1 MKKEK
6 EMDMSGNGNNNRR
19 NQILK
24 EYIKLQIENI
34 LLEDD
39 YDIADD
45 GQQLSGD
52 AKFITSLLGLKGI
65 YDIGRV
71 AAGAAESIIK
81 RVFGEAWVLVQRLW
95 YTLNPYYFAM
105 SREQINEIINQTRTN
120 LDTELATVR
129 NEYSDTVQQAERVLE
144 SMGTDIE
151 AVNFMSNPSG
161 AIGMMIGRGA
171 YDSAANILNAILP
184 RSFSLSSLTN
194 SNPTSVENENP
205 QQLAE
210 NRYQTADL
218 RARYMAYL
226 NSPGVQRAI
235 ENSPFVQQSRRA
247 YQRVNNSLIQ
257 NLISITRQNIQNTT
271 FENLRRADPSKWNE
285 TLQNNQNLFDTQ
297 EKKDAFVRYAREQ
310 IKNNAIQQIQQLIQQ
325 NPNMRG
331 PGQQAIQQ
339 IQQMRIQ

>member
-52 AKFITSLLGLKGI
+52 AKFITSLLGLRGI

-71 AAGAAESIIK
+71 AAGVAESIIK

-144 SMGTDIE
+144 SMGT
-151 AVNFMSNPSG
+151 
-161 AIGMMIGRGA
+161 
-171 YDSAANILNAILP
+171 
-184 RSFSLSSLTN
+184 LS
-194 SNPTSVENENP
+194 
-205 QQLAE
+205 
-210 NRYQTADL
+210 
-218 RARYMAYL
+218 
-226 NSPGVQRAI
+226 
-235 ENSPFVQQSRRA
+235 
-247 YQRVNNSLIQ
+247 
-257 NLISITRQNIQNTT
+257 
-271 FENLRRADPSKWNE
+271 
-285 TLQNNQNLFDTQ
+285 
-297 EKKDAFVRYAREQ
+297 
-310 IKNNAIQQIQQLIQQ
+310 
-325 NPNMRG
+325 
-331 PGQQAIQQ
+331 
-339 IQQMRIQ
+339 